1 MRVFAL
7 LIFFSLFHPL
17 IAQESTSSEENG
29 SMDSFNEINLSID
42 QYTDGTLTLPPDT
55 LNVPLVIFI
64 QGSGPTNRDGNQP
77 MMKNDGVMKISRELA
92 QEGIASFRFDK
103 RIFKMEKLRIR
114 EQDLR
119 FEHFAEDVRNIIKY
133 FREQENFSKI
143 ILAGHSE
150 GSLIGILA
158 AGETQVDGFISLA
171 GAGKPIDEIIVAQIA
186 KQSASLSENAQQA
199 FDEIKSQGST
209 TNYSPYLESIFRPS
223 VQPYMASWMK
233 YDPAVELAKLDIPV
247 LIVNGSFDLQV
258 DVEDAK
264 ILKEAKPA
272 AQLVILDQMNHIFR
286 KIEGESL
293 ENTKAYNEPA
303 RPLHPELLPA
313 IVGFIQAIE

>member
-1 MRVFAL
+1 
-7 LIFFSLFHPL
+7 
-17 IAQESTSSEENG
+17 
-29 SMDSFNEINLSID
+29 MDSFNEINLSID